1 LWNRLF
7 RRQYLGLNAHT
18 ENSNFRIAGVL
29 HGLVP
34 IVQKSR
40 ALAARSGA
48 GLMRERDAI
57 SAVAII
63 GAAVV
68 ADQYRNRRARSG

>member
-1 LWNRLF
+1 MWNRLF

-18 ENSNFRIAGVL
+18 ENSSFRIAGVL

-40 ALAARSGA
+40 ALAARAPEVLG
-48 GLMRERDAI
+48 MHYAI
-57 SAVAII
+57 SYGRFGV
-63 GAAVV
+63 
-68 ADQYRNRRARSG
+68 S